1 MNKTS
6 RTFPKTLA
14 RGKIPAKGF
23 TIVELM
29 VAATLGLLIL
39 AGAISMFVSNK
50 RIYTEQEEMSR
61 LQENARFAMNM
72 LIYDLRMAGY
82 SGCNGSVD
90 QVNNNIT
97 GGTDATDL
105 FFYEPLEGS
114 EAAANWEPGNSTDG
128 VSTMQTGSDGITVRY
143 LAPTDINLMNP
154 AMTTGTNQIHT
165 SSESGLEKG
174 DAIAISDCA
183 SADLVI
189 ITADPATSG
198 CSSGQVSTGP
208 TDTCKTNVTHAGGTP
223 SSGAE
228 PGNAVAALSKT
239 YDLEAELQRYITH
252 RYYVADDPNGNPVLM
267 RQSGFNQ
274 VNVMVEGVE
283 NMQIM
288 YGEDTT
294 GSDSVA
300 DTYVDANT
308 VANWDNVVS
317 VRVSMLIRSVEEY
330 GGDTDGATYQLL
342 GNSVG
347 PFNDRRRRRV
357 FTTTVDVRNRSL

>member
-1 MNKTS
+1 MNKSS
-6 RTFPKTLA
+6 RTLSRPKIT
-14 RGKIPAKGF
+14 AKGF

-72 LIYDLRMAGY
+72 LIYDIRMAGY

-90 QVNNNIT
+90 KVNNNIN
-97 GGTDATDL
+97 GGADATDL

-128 VSTMQTGSDGITVRY
+128 VSTMEAGSDGISVRY
-143 LAPTDINLMNP
+143 LAPTEINVMNP
-154 AMTTGTNQIHT
+154 AMTVGTNQIHV

-174 DAIAISDCA
+174 DAIAISDC
-183 SADLVI
+183 SSSDLVI
-189 ITADPATSG
+189 VTADAATTG
-198 CSSGQVSTGP
+198 CTPGEESTGP
-208 TDTCKTNVTHAGGTP
+208 ADTCKTNVTHAGGTP

-228 PGNAVAALSKT
+228 PGNATAALSKT
-239 YDLEAELQRYITH
+239 YDQEAELLRYITH
-252 RYYVADDPNGNPVLM
+252 RYYVADDAGGNPVLV

-274 VNVMVEGVE
+274 VDVMVEGVE
-283 NMQIM
+283 NMQVM

-308 VANWDNVVS
+308 VADWDDVVS
-317 VRVSMLIRSVEEY
+317 VRISLLVRSIEEY
-330 GGDTDGATYQLL
+330 GADTDTATYQLL

-357 FTTTVDVRNRSL
+357 FTTTVDIRNRSL